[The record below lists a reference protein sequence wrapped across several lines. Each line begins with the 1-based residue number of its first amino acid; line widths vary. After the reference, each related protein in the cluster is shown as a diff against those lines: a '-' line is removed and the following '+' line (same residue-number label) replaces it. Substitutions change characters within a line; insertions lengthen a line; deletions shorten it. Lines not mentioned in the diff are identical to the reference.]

1 METPYFNGGRV
12 GSYDPANRPVVK
24 HKRAGLIQKRMYEA
38 SHKYRF
44 YPTSAQRTYLAQT
57 FGCVRVVYNKALEER
72 ERTYSETG
80 KGLSYNATSA
90 LLTQWKRQPEYAWL
104 RDVSCVPLQQTLR
117 HLCTAYQRFFKG
129 QAKHPRFKS
138 KNRKQSAEFTKSGFR
153 LVAGS
158 VLGKPQVYLPKAT
171 DFGGDPLR
179 IRWSRP
185 LPSEP
190 TTITISKDQAGRYF
204 ISFSIRVDPP
214 RFPKTERSVGLD
226 LGLTHAVITSEGQK
240 IDNPRYYRTSLA
252 RLKRE
257 QKILSRKQKGSNNR
271 RKQRLKVARLHAK
284 IADMRRDWSH
294 KLTTDL
300 VRRFDLIAIES
311 LNVKGMVKNHNLAQ
325 AISDVSWFEI
335 KRQLRYKTLW
345 YDKQLVEIDQWTPT
359 SKTCSACSH
368 RLDALPLS
376 VREWVCPWCGAVH
389 DRDVNASLNVLG
401 VGLALAASGLSV
413 RPVAALAVAGGSG

>member
-1 METPYFNGGRV
+1 
-12 GSYDPANRPVVK
+12 
-24 HKRAGLIQKRMYEA
+24 MYEA
-38 SHKYRF
+38 SHQYRF
-44 YPTSAQRTYLAQT
+44 YPTSAQRASLAQT

-72 ERTYSETG
+72 ERSYAETG
-80 KGLSYNATSA
+80 KSLNYGATSA

-117 HLCTAYQRFFKG
+117 HLGTAYQRFFKG

-158 VLGKPQVYLPKAT
+158 AAGRPQVYLPKQT
-171 DFGGDPLR
+171 EPLR

-185 LPSEP
+185 LPSKADGSISQP
-190 TTITISKDQAGRYF
+190 TTITITKDPAGRYF
-204 ISFSIRVDPP
+204 ISFRIKIDIP
-214 RFPKTERSVGLD
+214 RLPKTGRSVGLD

-240 IDNPRYYRTSLA
+240 IDNPRYYRSSIA
-252 RLKRE
+252 RLRRE
-257 QKILSRKQKGSNNR
+257 QKALSRKQPGSNNR
-271 RKQRLKVARLHAK
+271 RKQRLKVARLHAR
-284 IADMRRDWSH
+284 IADMRRDWCH

-311 LNVKGMVKNHNLAQ
+311 LNVSGMVKNHNLAQ

-345 YDKQLVEIDQWTPT
+345 YGKHLVEISQWEPT
-359 SKTCSACSH
+359 SKRCSACSH
-368 RLDALPLS
+368 RLSALPLS
-376 VREWVCPWCGAVH
+376 VRDWVCPVCGAVH
-389 DRDVNASLNVLG
+389 DRDVNASQNVLAA
-401 VGLALAASGLSV
+401 GLAVIASGDGG
-413 RPVAALAVAGGSG
+413 RPITSSGVVGVCR